1 MSTDQTDSGFM
12 RNQKQHRRGRK
23 TSRKLANL
31 EAISQAVEDMV
42 LFKEGPMILCS
53 GCEAEITSADYEAGE
68 CTQCGTK
75 IGG

>member
-1 MSTDQTDSGFM
+1 M
-12 RNQKQHRRGRK
+12 RKQKQHRKGRK
-23 TSRKLANL
+23 TSRKIANL
-31 EAISQAVEDMV
+31 QAIAQGGLVEDMV

-53 GCEAEITSADYEAGE
+53 GCETEITSADYEAEE